1 LTYDAS
7 GLITSVIA
15 PDGGVMSSA
24 TYDANGNTITVLT
37 PGGGVSHFT
46 YDSSGRPLTRIDAAG
61 NTISYAYDS
70 TGRATSITDPGGK
83 STNFQY
89 DAANQPTVV
98 TDPLG
103 NTVHFTYD
111 AAGNTIGIT
120 DQRGISETFTYNS
133 FGNVTSATDP
143 LGATATVSYDLAG
156 HVTAVRDRAGNQIN
170 YTHDADGRLTRID
183 YPGGEFIAFTFDGF
197 GRPTTVANSGSSIND
212 SYDAAGELVTTT
224 TNAPAVGS
232 VSLTYTYDAAG
243 NRLTATGPDGTASY
257 AYDSRGRLT
266 KVTDPKGGMFGLQYD
281 SASKLTNLTRP
292 NGIADSYSYDANG
305 RLVGIASTLGATT
318 VQSLTQ
324 TFDVNGQVASRTDSA
339 GTTTYT
345 HDANGRL
352 VAVSGSASQTYAYD
366 AAGNRTAGPISTTST
381 YNAADEL
388 TSDTNFTYTYDA
400 EGQRTSKVDRVTGAI
415 TRYAH
420 NGAGQLTS
428 IQNPDGTTTTFKYDP
443 LGRRLAVSA
452 GTSTTAYVYD
462 GADARL
468 EYASGALVASY
479 VGAGNVDRPLE
490 MTRGGNSYYYLQNF
504 QGSVTDLTDSSGSV
518 AASYS
523 YDAFGVPTSAP
534 PAVTNPFTYTGR
546 EYDAKSGLYY
556 NRARYYEPTTGS
568 FLSQDPIR
576 TGQPYAYAGG
586 DPADFSDPSGAG
598 PTFEFAAIWKFV
610 TTKLL
615 PAFKTVV
622 CWLAAAGAVIEV
634 GLNLATNVAPSVE
647 SIGAILI
654 GVTAACIF
662 GSFKLA
668 ATSIWSWL
676 LFPIIAAVVAV
687 IADFLFQLEC
697 SARTG
702 KAVSTQHAAFV
713 GASAL
718 LIGIGVALLGTPI
731 PEGGGAAA
739 LAAAAGVTL
748 VGSSFSAFADVLN
761 TGGACYREP

>member
-1 LTYDAS
+1 
-7 GLITSVIA
+7 
-15 PDGGVMSSA
+15 MSSA
-24 TYDANGNTITVLT
+24 TYDANGNTTMVLT
-37 PGGGVSHFT
+37 PGGAVSHFT
-46 YDSSGRPLTRIDAAG
+46 YDSSGQPLTRTDAAG
-61 NTISYAYDS
+61 NTTSFAYDS
-70 TGRATSITDPGGK
+70 TERVSGVTDPSGK
-83 STNFQY
+83 TMTFQY

-98 TDPLG
+98 TDALG

-143 LGATATVSYDLAG
+143 LGATATVSYDAAG

-170 YTHDADGRLTRID
+170 YTHDADGRLTRVD

-212 SYDAAGELVTTT
+212 SYDATGQIVTTT
-224 TNAPAVGS
+224 TNAPALGS

-243 NRLTATGPDGTASY
+243 NRLTASGPDGTASY

-266 KVTDPKGGMFGLQYD
+266 KVTDPKGGIFGLQYD
-281 SASKLTNLTRP
+281 SASKLTSLTRP

-305 RLVGIASTLGATT
+305 RLIGIASTLSATT
-318 VQSLTQ
+318 IQNLTQ
-324 TFDVNGQVASRTDSA
+324 TLDVNGQVASRTDSS

-352 VAVSGSASQTYAYD
+352 VAVSGSGSQTYTYD
-366 AAGNRTAGPISTTST
+366 AAGNRTAGPLSTTST

-415 TRYAH
+415 TRYTY
-420 NGAGQLTS
+420 NGAKQLTS
-428 IQNPDGTTTTFKYDP
+428 IQYPDGTTTTFKYDP

-452 GTSTTAYVYD
+452 GASTTAYVYD
-462 GADARL
+462 GTDARL
-468 EYASGALVASY
+468 EYASGSLVASY

-504 QGSVTDLTDSSGSV
+504 QGSVTGLTDASGSV
-518 AASYS
+518 AATYS
-523 YDAFGVPTSAP
+523 YDSFGVPTSTP

-568 FLSQDPIR
+568 FISQDPIR

-586 DPADFSDPSGAG
+586 DPVDFSDPSGAG
-598 PTFEFAAIWKFV
+598 PTFDFAAVWKFV
-610 TTKLL
+610 TTKFI
-615 PAFKTVV
+615 PAFKTVA
-622 CWLAAAGAVIEV
+622 CGLAAAGAVIEV
-634 GLNLATNVAPSVE
+634 ALNVATNVSPTVE
-647 SIGAILI
+647 SVGAVLV
-654 GVTAACIF
+654 GVTAACIYS
-662 GSFKLA
+662 GFKLA

-676 LFPIIAAVVAV
+676 WFPIIAAVVAV
-687 IADFLFQLEC
+687 LADFLFQWEC
-697 SARTG
+697 SLRTRNAISP
-702 KAVSTQHAAFV
+702 KHAALV
-713 GASAL
+713 GVSAL

-739 LAAAAGVTL
+739 LAAAAGATL
-748 VGSSFSAFADVLN
+748 VGSSFSAFADVIN
-761 TGGACYREP
+761 TGGAC